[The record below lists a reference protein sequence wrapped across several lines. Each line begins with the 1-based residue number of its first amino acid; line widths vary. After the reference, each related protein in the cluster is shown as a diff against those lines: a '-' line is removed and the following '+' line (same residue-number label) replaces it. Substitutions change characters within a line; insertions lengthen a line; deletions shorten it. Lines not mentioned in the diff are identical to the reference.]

1 MVSAVLDTP
10 VVEPLNFRPQWPASV
25 LEKAAQIRL
34 FALDVDGIMSDGKI
48 YFSASG
54 DELKAFNILDGLGLK
69 QLMTAG
75 IVVAVITGRCS
86 PLTEKRMTDLGITH
100 LLQGREDKRTA
111 LLEIADRLGI
121 SASDTAY
128 MGDDL
133 PDLPALRYAGL
144 GITVPNGYWLLQ
156 EHADYCTRSRGGDG
170 AVREACDLIL
180 AAQGKLDTALAP
192 YLQTVS
198 GAQSAP

>member
-1 MVSAVLDTP
+1 MDTAVLDGP
-10 VVEPLNFRPQWPASV
+10 DSRPRWPSSV
-25 LEKAAQIRL
+25 LAKAASIRL
-34 FALDVDGIMSDGKI
+34 IALDVDGIMSDGKV
-48 YFSASG
+48 YFSANG

-69 QLMTAG
+69 QLMAAG
-75 IVVAVITGRCS
+75 ITVAVITGRRS
-86 PLTEKRMTDLGITH
+86 PLTEKRMTDLGIPH
-100 LLQGREDKRTA
+100 LLQGREDKLTA
-111 LLEIADRLGI
+111 LLEIVDLLNLP
-121 SASDTAY
+121 ASDIAY

-144 GITVPNGYWLLQ
+144 GITVPNSYWLIK

-192 YLQTVS
+192 YLETDRNAENAS
-198 GAQSAP
+198 